1 MSRPLRLEHPG
12 ALWHVTSRGNE
23 RREIFRDDPDRELFL
38 EILGRAVAMFH
49 WRLYAWVLMNNHYHL
64 LLETPEPNLSRGMR
78 QLNGIYTQRFNRRHG
93 RSGHLMQGRFKGILV
108 EKEAHLLELCRYVV
122 LNPVRAGAAR
132 SARNWRWSSYRATA
146 GHESASEW
154 LDTDGV
160 LSLFASRRALA
171 EGRYREFVS
180 DGLRS
185 GYAPWQT
192 LTHQILLGGD
202 EFVGKAERWMDGRQ
216 TLPEIPRRQRLLR
229 RPSLETIADAAAR
242 IFAVPPGD
250 VRRKRGGPV
259 RLAVALQPAGKR
271 RSRWKRSGRS
281 SASGPGRPRTWRQRP
296 SSSRRRKRPSE
307 RVWRP
312 SLQRCREPQFSRPD
326 PVLTVLGDPFLGPH
340 LAWG

>member
-1 MSRPLRLEHPG
+1 MSRPLRLEHPD

-23 RREIFRDDPDRELFL
+23 RRDIFRDDDDREEFL
-38 EILGRAVAMFH
+38 STLARTVAMFR

-132 SARNWRWSSYRATA
+132 SARDWRWSSYRATA
-146 GHESASEW
+146 GLESAPEW
-154 LDTDGV
+154 LDADAV
-160 LSLFASRRALA
+160 LSLLSSRRPLA

-185 GYAPWQT
+185 PYAPWQA
-192 LTHQILLGGD
+192 LTHQILLGG
-202 EFVGKAERWMDGRQ
+202 EAFVGKAERWMAGRES
-216 TLPEIPRRQRLLR
+216 LPEIPRRQRLVR
-229 RPSLETIADAAAR
+229 RPSLEQMAAAAAR
-242 IFAVPPGD
+242 VFAVPATD

-259 RLAVALQPAGKR
+259 RLALALAAR
-271 RSRWKRSGRS
+271 REAALPLQAIGAFLGIRSW
-281 SASGPGRPRTWRQRP
+281 SASHMATAAEQLAKKDAAFRRTL
-296 SSSRRRKRPSE
+296 E
-307 RVWRP
+307 A
-312 SLQRCREPQFSRPD
+312 L
-326 PVLTVLGDPFLGPH
+326 LGEIS
-340 LAWG
+340 

>member
-23 RREIFRDDPDRELFL
+23 RREIFRDDRDRELFL
-38 EILGRAVAMFH
+38 EILGRVVAMFR

-64 LLETPEPNLSRGMR
+64 LLELPSRTLWGMR

-93 RSGHLMQGRFKGILV
+93 RSGYLMQGRFKGILV

-146 GHESASEW
+146 GHESAPEW
-154 LDTDGV
+154 LDRDGI
-160 LSLFASRRALA
+160 LSLFASRRAQA

-202 EFVGKAERWMDGRQ
+202 EFVGKAERWMDGREK
-216 TLPEIPRRQRLLR
+216 LPEIPRQQRFLR
-229 RPSLETIADAAAR
+229 RPGLERIADAAAR
-242 IFAVPPGD
+242 LFSVPPGD
-250 VRRKRGGPV
+250 VRVNGWPGASRRRPGRP
-259 RLAVALQPAGKR
+259 PGKR
-271 RSRWKRSGRS
+271 RCRWRPSRRS
-281 SASGPGRPRTWRQRP
+281 SASDPGRPHTWGPRPNSSRTTTRP
-296 SSSRRRKRPSE
+296 SAKRLDAS
-307 RVWRP
+307 
-312 SLQRCREPQFSRPD
+312 C
-326 PVLTVLGDPFLGPH
+326 GDPMKHNLADLTPCSPCSVTPCSDPM

>member
-146 GHESASEW
+146 GYESTFEW
-154 LDTDGV
+154 LDRDGV
-160 LSLFASRRALA
+160 LSLFSSRRALA

-250 VRRKRGGPV
+250 VRRKRGGSV
-259 RLAVALQPAGKR
+259 RLAVALAAR
-271 RSRWKRSGRS
+271 REAALPLEAIGAFLGVRSW
-281 SASGPGRPRTWRQRP
+281 SASHMATAAEQLAEKEAAF
-296 SSSRRRKRPSE
+296 RK
-307 RVWRP
+307 
-312 SLQRCREPQFSRPD
+312 SLEA
-326 PVLTVLGDPFLGPH
+326 L
-340 LAWG
+340 LAEVS

>member
-23 RREIFRDDPDRELFL
+23 RRDIFRNDEDREVFL
-38 EILGRAVAMFH
+38 STLARNVAMFR

-78 QLNGIYTQRFNRRHG
+78 QLSGIYTQRFNRRHG

-132 SARNWRWSSYRATA
+132 SAWNWRWSSYRATA
-146 GHESASEW
+146 GHEPIPEW
-154 LDTDGV
+154 LDALAV
-160 LSLFASRRALA
+160 LSLFASRRTLA
-171 EGRYREFVS
+171 ERRYREFVS

-185 GYAPWQT
+185 PDAPWQA

-202 EFVGKAERWMDGRQ
+202 AFVGKAERWMDGRE
-216 TLPEIPRRQRLLR
+216 TLPEIPRRQRYLR
-229 RPSLETIADAAAR
+229 RPSLEQMAAAAAR
-242 IFAVPPGD
+242 VFAVPPGD

-259 RLAVALQPAGKR
+259 RLALALTAR
-271 RSRWKRSGRS
+271 RRAALPLEAIGAFLGVRSW
-281 SASGPGRPRTWRQRP
+281 SASHMATAAEQLAEKDAAF
-296 SSSRRRKRPSE
+296 RK
-307 RVWRP
+307 
-312 SLQRCREPQFSRPD
+312 SLEA
-326 PVLTVLGDPFLGPH
+326 L
-340 LAWG
+340 LAEIS

>member
-38 EILGRAVAMFH
+38 ETLGRVVAMFR

-146 GHESASEW
+146 GNAPSPGW
-154 LDTDGV
+154 LEMDGV
-160 LSLFASRRALA
+160 LSLFGGRPAAAR
-171 EGRYREFVS
+171 ERYRRFVS
-180 DGLRS
+180 DGIRT

-192 LTHQILLGGD
+192 LTHQVLLGGE
-202 EFVGKAERWMDGRQ
+202 EFVEETRRLADGRA
-216 TLPEIPRRQRLLR
+216 LGREIPRAQRDLR
-229 RPSLETIADAAAR
+229 RPTLEAITRKAAR
-242 IFAVPPGD
+242 VFHVGERDI
-250 VRRKRGGPV
+250 RKKRGGPV
-259 RLAVALQPAGKR
+259 RLAVALAAR
-271 RSRWKRSGRS
+271 RQAALPLDQIGAFLGVRSW
-281 SASGPGRPRTWRQRP
+281 SASHMATAAEQLAEKDAAFRT
-296 SSSRRRKRPSE
+296 
-307 RVWRP
+307 
-312 SLQRCREPQFSRPD
+312 SLEA
-326 PVLTVLGDPFLGPH
+326 L
-340 LAWG
+340 LAEIP